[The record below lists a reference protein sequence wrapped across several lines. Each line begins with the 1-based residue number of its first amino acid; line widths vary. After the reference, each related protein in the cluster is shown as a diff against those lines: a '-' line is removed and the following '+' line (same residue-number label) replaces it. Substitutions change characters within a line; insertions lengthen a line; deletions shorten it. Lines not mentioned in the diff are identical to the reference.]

1 MYVNVQYIGVAMQKL
16 KVTGLSLIISGLLMA
31 QAYAAEPVYPDQLRL
46 FSLGQEVCG
55 DKYRPITREEA
66 QSVKS
71 NIVNMMGQWQ
81 ISGLAN
87 GWVIMGPGYNG
98 EIKPGSAST
107 TWCYPV
113 NPVTGE
119 IPTLSALDIPDGD
132 EVDVQ
137 WRLVHDSA
145 NFIKPTSYLA
155 HYLGYA
161 WVGGNHSQYV
171 GEDMDVTRD
180 GDGWVIRG
188 NNDGGCEGYR
198 CGEKTAI
205 KVSNFAYNLD
215 PDSFKHGDVTQS
227 DRQLV
232 KTVVGWAINDSD
244 TPQSG
249 YDVTLRYDTATNWS
263 KTNTYGLSEKVTT
276 KNKFKWP
283 LVGETELSIEI
294 AANQSWASQNGG
306 STTTS
311 LSQSVRPTV
320 PARSK
325 IPVKIELYKADI
337 SYPYEFKA
345 DVSYDL
351 TLSGFLRWGGNAW
364 YTHPDNRPNWNHTF
378 VIGPYKDKA
387 SSIRYQ
393 WDKRYIPGEVKWWD
407 WNWTIQQNGLSTMQ
421 NNLARVL
428 RPVRAGITGDFS
440 AESQFAGNIEIGAP
454 VPLAADSKVRRTRSV
469 DGAGQGLRL
478 EIPLDAQELSGLGFS
493 NVSLSVTPAANQ

>member
-1 MYVNVQYIGVAMQKL
+1 MRKL
-16 KVTGLSLIISGLLMA
+16 KITGLSFIMSGLLMA
-31 QAYAAEPVYPDQLRL
+31 QAQAAEPVYPDQLRL

-55 DKYRPITREEA
+55 DRYRPINREEA

-98 EIKPGSAST
+98 EIKPGAASN
-107 TWCYPV
+107 TWCYPTS
-113 NPVTGE
+113 PVTGE
-119 IPTLSALDIPDGD
+119 IPALSALDIPDGD
-132 EVDVQ
+132 EIDVQ

-155 HYLGYA
+155 NYLGYA
-161 WVGGNHSQYV
+161 WVSGNHSQYV

-188 NNDGGCEGYR
+188 NNDGGCDGYR
-198 CGEKTAI
+198 CGEKSSI
-205 KVSNFAYNLD
+205 RVSNFAYHLD

-232 KTVVGWAINDSD
+232 KTVVGWAVNDSD

-364 YTHPDNRPNWNHTF
+364 HTHPDNRPNWNHTF

-407 WNWTIQQNGLSTMQ
+407 WNWTIQQNGLPTMQ

-454 VPLAADSKVRRTRSV
+454 VPLAAGSKVRRARSV
-469 DGAGQGLRL
+469 DGGAPGLRL
-478 EIPLDAQELSGLGFS
+478 EIPLDTQELSGLGFN
-493 NVSLSVTPAANQ
+493 NVSLSVTPATNQ